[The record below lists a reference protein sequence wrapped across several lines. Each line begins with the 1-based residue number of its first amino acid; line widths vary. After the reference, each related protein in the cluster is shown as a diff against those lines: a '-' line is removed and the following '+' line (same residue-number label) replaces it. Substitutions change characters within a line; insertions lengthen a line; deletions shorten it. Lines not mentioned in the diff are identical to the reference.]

1 MHWSTEQHM
10 IWTCWL
16 LASGAE
22 YSKLLVMYSI
32 GNLERSK
39 IDSNY
44 FYCKGDIFKDICVFK
59 KMTKK
64 IIQWVLGQSSSIF
77 LIILTSQLRDSV
89 KNFFYIFFSLSFFCL
104 DASFCFSFYAG
115 CGLLIYLLWNICII
129 KNINGKHGLAACYN
143 NIVFHYLCYLFC
155 CGLWNMN
162 NMPDAKATNL

>member
-89 KNFFYIFFSLSFFCL
+89 KKLFLHIFLLIFFLPWRLILFFILCGVWPIDIPSL
-104 DASFCFSFYAG
+104 
-115 CGLLIYLLWNICII
+115 
-129 KNINGKHGLAACYN
+129 KHMY
-143 NIVFHYLCYLFC
+143 Y
-155 CGLWNMN
+155 
-162 NMPDAKATNL
+162 